1 MDFDLNVR
9 ARTIKFLEDNI
20 GINLHDLS
28 LGNGF
33 LDMTTKTQVTK
44 GKSR

>member
-9 ARTIKFLEDNI
+9 ARTIKFLEENI

-33 LDMTTKTQVTK
+33 LYMTTKNISDK
-44 GKSR
+44 RKK

>member
-9 ARTIKFLEDNI
+9 ARTIKFLEENI

-28 LGNGF
+28 LGNAF
-33 LDMTTKTQVTK
+33 LNMTTKNTSDKRTK
-44 GKSR
+44 

>member
-9 ARTIKFLEDNI
+9 ARTIKFLEENI

-33 LDMTTKTQVTK
+33 LDMTTKNISDK
-44 GKSR
+44 RKK